1 MGKKK
6 RNKVFSQI
14 PLPENIRSMLVH
26 TTEKHLLTGAQ
37 LKEWGYEAPDGQV
50 IIDAMLYKYDF
61 AVIRDMNHERRMR
74 RAFERNGYEGL
85 NSYFESLLKAL
96 KPEAVGNNMLQQ

>member
-6 RNKVFSQI
+6 SLKVYSKI
-14 PLPENIRSMLVH
+14 PLPAWVTNMLEH

-37 LKEWGYEAPDGQV
+37 LKEWGYEAPDGQKL
-50 IIDAMLYKYDF
+50 IDGMLYTYDF

-85 NSYFESLLKAL
+85 NAYFNSLLQAL
-96 KPEAVGNNMLQQ
+96 KPKVKSPSSDV